1 MNFLGGSR
9 PSVFVQGKIIEANIS
24 GEAIALGDFMG
35 ADIYKNLLDENL
47 SWKEHIKYLEN
58 KTAKNMR
65 FMDMTKLFLDKESL
79 LALYYSVS
87 THI

>member
-1 MNFLGGSR
+1 
-9 PSVFVQGKIIEANIS
+9 
-24 GEAIALGDFMG
+24 MG

-79 LALYYSVS
+79 LALYCSVS